1 MLVDSVRHA
10 YYHLPQP
17 LQRAVLVRRRGPIWL
32 RAGIVFVH
40 IPKAAGTSIS
50 EALYGRFVGHVRA
63 ADVVQWGPSRLKA
76 LPRFAITRNP
86 WDRLVSAYRFVTR
99 GGGVG
104 GAHAGRV
111 WRAEQ
116 YRISEFQSFD
126 RFVTE
131 WLAPRDLRTLDVA
144 FQPQSLFVC
153 DKRGAIIVDR
163 IGRYEN
169 LAASLASLREL
180 GPQVPGLSDSNRS
193 GARTDYRTFYTP
205 ELVKLVG
212 TIYAS
217 DVERFGYSFG

>member
-126 RFVTE
+126 RFVTDGS
-131 WLAPRDLRTLDVA
+131 PRATYALSMLHSSRNRHSSATGGAQSSLIGSAAMRT
-144 FQPQSLFVC
+144 S
-153 DKRGAIIVDR
+153 R
-163 IGRYEN
+163 
-169 LAASLASLREL
+169 AASLPFANW
-180 GPQVPGLSDSNRS
+180 VPRFRRCRI
-193 GARTDYRTFYTP
+193 RTDP
-205 ELVKLVG
+205 A
-212 TIYAS
+212 IAS
-217 DVERFGYSFG
+217 IIGIFTRRISSS